1 MQIFLI
7 LFKYVKLLIIL
18 FILNPVLIDGKCDAI
33 FAEWPS
39 TDVDVQNEDNGC

>member
-7 LFKYVKLLIIL
+7 LIKYVKLLIIL
-18 FILNPVLIDGKCDAI
+18 SILNPVLIDRKCDAT

-39 TDVDVQNEDNGC
+39 TDVDVQYEDNGC